1 MIGPLLCALLW
12 TSGSDP
18 AGKVDWDTL
27 LASARTDPQVASA
40 RSQLKELRGTDGTL
54 LWDKLGAKW
63 SLKRG
68 DFREVEYDIRISPT
82 AWGERRANSAT
93 WDARRSLGSA
103 QADLALS
110 EAILD
115 RLQTGLEWIE
125 ETREAAYHQAL
136 CEVYDARLQTMGKL
150 VGDARFDPRDLVAT
164 QLLRT
169 ESAAEVVAD
178 LSGKDALE
186 RRLQAFSSA
195 SGSIALDTHL
205 VSLVRVQAVVDTLG
219 LELSESSPDLHVA
232 GRKLEVAAGVNEVER
247 ARSSRWLDYIQ
258 VGWTWEDTAY
268 VSNRNRA
275 SSNWR
280 TVSAEVGL
288 VLPFFDGS
296 SQDRARR
303 QADLAEARGEFLQ
316 QRRDL
321 DRKLAVQRM
330 EIASLLRQRAV
341 LDSLSSKVD
350 AGALFGAYAMKSG
363 GDPLLLLQAKA
374 TTLETSW
381 RSEKLRFQILDR
393 YLNILHMTGRLVR
406 GGNPLV
412 GN

>member
-1 MIGPLLCALLW
+1 VIGQVLCAMVVA
-12 TSGSDP
+12 SGSESAP
-18 AGKVDWDTL
+18 RIDWDTL
-27 LASARTDPQVASA
+27 ISSARTDPQVTSA
-40 RSQLKELRGTDGTL
+40 RTQLKELHRTDGTL

-63 SLKRG
+63 NLKRG
-68 DFREVEYDIRISPT
+68 DFKEVEYDVRVSPT
-82 AWGERRANSAT
+82 AWGERSANRAT

-103 QADLALS
+103 QADLANS

-115 RLQTGLEWIE
+115 RLQTGLQWVE
-125 ETREAAYHQAL
+125 ESREAAYHQAL
-136 CEVYDARLQTMGKL
+136 CDVYDARLNTMGKL
-150 VGDARFDPRDLVAT
+150 VGDARFDPRDLIAT

-178 LSGKDALE
+178 LSGKDAME
-186 RRLQAFSSA
+186 KRLQAFSSGN
-195 SGSIALDTHL
+195 GSISLDTHL
-205 VSLVRVQAVVDTLG
+205 VSLARVQEVVDTLG
-219 LELSESSPDLHVA
+219 RELTGNSPDLLVA
-232 GRKLEVAAGVNEVER
+232 GRKLDVAAGMNELEKTQ
-247 ARSSRWLDYIQ
+247 SSR
-258 VGWTWEDTAY
+258 WTWEDTATL
-268 VSNRNRA
+268 SKRNR
-275 SSNWR
+275 SGTDWR
-280 TVSAEVGL
+280 VVTAEVGI

-303 QADLAEARGEFLQ
+303 QAALADARGEYLQ

-321 DRKLAVQRM
+321 ERKLSVQRM

-341 LDSLSSKVD
+341 LDSLSAKVD

-374 TTLETSW
+374 TTLETTW
-381 RSEKLRFQILDR
+381 RSEKLRFEILNR
-393 YLNILHMTGRLVR
+393 YLNILHLTGRLVQ